1 MNHPGV
7 PSRCAVHGMPGI
19 GKTHLI
25 LRYAKLSFDQNRY
38 TFVFWI
44 SATSVDKINQ
54 GISGIL
60 DLIGHRD
67 RHLQDQTAKVTA
79 ARLWLEQ
86 PGDGDGSDWLLVFD
100 NVHRDTLGFLRGH
113 LPLRNERGN
122 ILFTTRTEDVAEALT
137 NAGGEQH
144 PILGLQSLELRES
157 AKLLFED
164 AGIDAKAVTPSMLGQ
179 AEDLVKRV
187 GLLPLAVVQTA
198 SFMKQTH
205 IGIANMLELHKNKR
219 KIEVCSFIL
228 CISRCTHSYIC

>member
-1 MNHPGV
+1 VHFTGRGKELEFLEKALSTNHPGV

-86 PGDGDGSDWLLVFD
+86 SNSDEDGNWLLVFD
-100 NVHRDTLGFLRGH
+100 NVHIDSLGFLRSH
-113 LPLRNERGN
+113 LPLRNERGS
-122 ILFTTRTEDVAEALT
+122 ILFTTRTKDVAEA
-137 NAGGEQH
+137 
-144 PILGLQSLELRES
+144 
-157 AKLLFED
+157 
-164 AGIDAKAVTPSMLGQ
+164 
-179 AEDLVKRV
+179 
-187 GLLPLAVVQTA
+187 
-198 SFMKQTH
+198 
-205 IGIANMLELHKNKR
+205 
-219 KIEVCSFIL
+219 
-228 CISRCTHSYIC
+228 